1 MGKGYHTKIQHC
13 SDFYKVGAFSR
24 WSSSLYCP
32 MRYSGE
38 MTIGKMHLTL
48 CVTILK
54 RANTYCALASLHL
67 LNRIDAI
74 SRDERQRI
82 IRFCVNRQ
90 TQGIHGRPC
99 KVDDSC
105 YTFWTGAALKIV
117 STEDPYL
124 SKEETLISN
133 ADVIKFLHACSDP
146 IVGGVSKFPGTP
158 PDPTH
163 SFLALGKILFCV

>member
-1 MGKGYHTKIQHC
+1 MGRVVTQ
-13 SDFYKVGAFSR
+13 KVTFFSR
-24 WSSSLYCP
+24 F
-32 MRYSGE
+32 
-38 MTIGKMHLTL
+38 IF
-48 CVTILK
+48 VTTLK

-67 LNRIDAI
+67 LDRIEAI

-117 STEDPYL
+117 SSEDPYL

-133 ADVIKFLHACSDP
+133 DDVIKFLHACSDP

-163 SFLALGKILFCV
+163 SFLALGNMHPTVFYKEW

>member
-1 MGKGYHTKIQHC
+1 M
-13 SDFYKVGAFSR
+13 
-24 WSSSLYCP
+24 
-32 MRYSGE
+32 
-38 MTIGKMHLTL
+38 
-48 CVTILK
+48 
-54 RANTYCALASLHL
+54 
-67 LNRIDAI
+67 
-74 SRDERQRI
+74 
-82 IRFCVNRQ
+82 
-90 TQGIHGRPC
+90 
-99 KVDDSC
+99 DDSC

>member
-1 MGKGYHTKIQHC
+1 ME
-13 SDFYKVGAFSR
+13 S
-24 WSSSLYCP
+24 
-32 MRYSGE
+32 
-38 MTIGKMHLTL
+38 
-48 CVTILK
+48 
-54 RANTYCALASLHL
+54 
-67 LNRIDAI
+67 I

-117 STEDPYL
+117 SAEDPYL
-124 SKEETLISN
+124 STGQTLISN
-133 ADVIKFLHACSDP
+133 GDVIKFLHACSDP

-163 SFLALGKILFCV
+163 SFLALGQFSVTGEPWFEKNILAGMGVLSNDVHPVFMLKNNLVENVYKIRSKLHIQNQTLNSKPLNIM

>member
-1 MGKGYHTKIQHC
+1 MK
-13 SDFYKVGAFSR
+13 
-24 WSSSLYCP
+24 
-32 MRYSGE
+32 
-38 MTIGKMHLTL
+38 
-48 CVTILK
+48 ILK
-54 RANTYCALASLHL
+54 RANTYCALASLNL
-67 LNRIDAI
+67 LNRMESI

-117 STEDPYL
+117 SAEDPYL
-124 SKEETLISN
+124 STGQTLISN

-163 SFLALGKILFCV
+163 SFLALGKFSVRVHR